1 MNRRYS
7 HRLLALALLGTGFLA
22 GLAQSSQT
30 PADLL
35 LEETAS
41 YRAYLER
48 NPFHERVFGDLCE
61 RAAEHGGLGPL
72 VDHFRGRLELDSGD
86 AVARVLVTRL
96 LMMQTDYEA
105 ALTASA
111 GLETAGVEGMLLV
124 GDLKLR
130 AGDVEPAATILE
142 AALEAAESKDERGL
156 VLRRLCGVWGGIGDA
171 AGLARSAAALGE
183 LDPADYG
190 LQREAAELLLDGGLL
205 PEAAQAYG
213 RALDLVP
220 DDVPRRTQT
229 LADMG
234 ACHERLFEGDRALEC
249 YSDALEMLHSEH
261 WLGLDLAKR
270 RLSLHRTAG
279 TLEAL
284 ATQLRAEAED
294 PQAGAGPWMQL
305 AELELARN
313 RPDAALE
320 ALLAGRELE
329 PANGRVSDLLVASAE
344 TAGRIDVQQSEL
356 ERRVAAQPRDLGLK
370 LRLVRSL
377 ARGDKS
383 AEARALLETLT
394 RQEAGKPEWASP
406 LARTWMEIGDGAAG
420 LDVLDQAIAAG
431 AGSGLVLERAQ
442 LAAEQGDVEGAL
454 AGLAAAQPSGRDDLM
469 AFAGLHAELGDA
481 AGARRCLEQA
491 IEEDPEDTDPY
502 AALADLLVEEGDID
516 GARTAVRAAVNVA
529 PQRELDALLNRLAR
543 LLRADEDRAGWCD
556 RERALL
562 EAAPEDPLPLLV
574 LATLQKR
581 GSAGLALES
590 YASYV
595 EAVPNDQD
603 ALRAWA
609 RLLTTEQ
616 QHQKALE
623 VLGRLEAYG
632 PAARQAALFD
642 SLDILKTMRSRQRM
656 RATLETLVRLTW
668 TQPEA
673 LRRCAK
679 WQIDLDDPEAAIE
692 IWDRVLQLEPEDSVT
707 ARKAAALLLELD
719 RDVQARVQLIRAWRF
734 ADPKAKPKI
743 AEELSAAWGKDA
755 ETEVRAMA
763 GRALANPYDRGLA
776 LLASQLA
783 LRSELP
789 DVAGELS
796 DVHLARRPRD
806 GEFLGVRARVQLVSG
821 DVDGAMA
828 TAHLLV
834 EYGAPRDDLVL
845 DLVPHA
851 MKAGNLD
858 GVRGLGPLA
867 ENPVEIAEKLE
878 KQGFPLRSV
887 GILRGATEAGR
898 PLDEGAARLLAK
910 LHRYVEP
917 PELAMRAFEAVE
929 ELDGPSVVTTHRL
942 GLLYARAGDAA
953 RALVCALRLESLG
966 AAEPMVE
973 SFVRSAKLEE
983 AWEARD

>member
-1 MNRRYS
+1 M
-7 HRLLALALLGTGFLA
+7 ALALLGAGFLA
-22 GLAQSSQT
+22 GPAHSSQV
-30 PADLL
+30 PADTL

-61 RAAEHGGLGPL
+61 RAADHGGLGPL
-72 VDHFRGRLELDSGD
+72 VDHFRGRLEGDSSD
-86 AVARVLVTRL
+86 TTARVLLTRL
-96 LMMQTDYEA
+96 LMMQTEYEA
-105 ALTASA
+105 ALATSA
-111 GLETAGVEGMLLV
+111 GLEAAGVEGMLLI

-130 AGDVEPAATILE
+130 AGEIEPAAELLE
-142 AALEAAESKDERGL
+142 AALAAAESKDERGV
-156 VLRRLCGVWGGIGDA
+156 VLRRLCGVFGGTGDK
-171 AGLARSAAALGE
+171 AGLARSAAELGA
-183 LDPADYG
+183 LDPGDYG
-190 LQREAAELLLDGGLL
+190 LQCEAAELLLDGELL
-205 PEAAQAYG
+205 PEAVEAYR
-213 RALDLVP
+213 RAVDLVP
-220 DDVPRRTQT
+220 NDVPRRTQT

-249 YSDALEMLHSEH
+249 YAEALEMLHSEH
-261 WLGLDLAKR
+261 WLALDLANR
-270 RLSLHRTAG
+270 RLALHRTAG
-279 TLEAL
+279 TLEEL
-284 ATQLRAEAED
+284 ATQLREEAQD

-305 AELELARN
+305 AELELTRN
-313 RPDAALE
+313 RADAALE

-329 PANGRVSDLLVASAE
+329 PASGRLSDLLVASAE
-344 TAGRIDVQQSEL
+344 AAGRIDVQQGEL
-356 ERRVAAQPRDLGLK
+356 TRRVAADPRDLGLK

-377 ARGDKS
+377 ALGDKRP
-383 AEARALLETLT
+383 EARALLDTLT

-406 LARTWMEIGDGAAG
+406 LARAWLDLGDGAAS
-420 LDVLDQAIAAG
+420 LSVLDEAIAAG

-442 LAAEQGDVEGAL
+442 MAANQGDLEGAL
-454 AGLAAAQPSGRDDLM
+454 AGLEAAQPSGREDLM
-469 AFAGLHAELGDA
+469 AFAAVHVELGDP
-481 AGARRCLEQA
+481 AGAKRCLEQA
-491 IEEDPEDTDPY
+491 IEEEPGETE
-502 AALADLLVEEGDID
+502 AHVALAGLLVEEGDID
-516 GARTAVRAAVNVA
+516 GARSAIRAAANVA
-529 PQRELDALLNRLAR
+529 PLREVDVLLNRLAR
-543 LLRADEDRAGWCD
+543 LLRADQDRAAWCEQ
-556 RERALL
+556 ERALL
-562 EAAPEDPLPLLV
+562 AAKPEDPLPLLV

-581 GSAGLALES
+581 GKPEQALAA

-595 EAVPNDQD
+595 EAVPGDQD

-609 RLLTTEQ
+609 RLLAAEEQ
-616 QHQKALE
+616 HGKALG
-623 VLGRLEAYG
+623 VLERLEAYG
-632 PAARQAALFD
+632 QAARQSALFD
-642 SLDILKTMRSRQRM
+642 SLNILKAMRSRERM
-656 RATLETLVRLTW
+656 RTTLEDLVRLTW

-673 LRRCAK
+673 LRGCGR
-679 WQIDLDDPEAAIE
+679 WYVDLDDPEGAIE
-692 IWDRVLQLEPEDSVT
+692 VWDRVLQLEPEDSTT

-719 RDVQARVQLIRAWRF
+719 RDGQARVQLIRAWRF
-734 ADPKAKPKI
+734 ADPEAKPKI
-743 AEELSAAWGKDA
+743 AEELSAAWGPDA
-755 ETEVRAMA
+755 EGEVRTMA
-763 GRALANPYDRGLA
+763 ERALANPYDRGLA

-783 LRSELP
+783 LRSELTA
-789 DVAGELS
+789 VAGELS

-845 DLVPHA
+845 DLVAPA
-851 MKAGNLD
+851 MKAGNLE

-867 ENPVEIAEKLE
+867 ENPVEIADKLE

-910 LHRYVEP
+910 LHRYIEL

-953 RALVCALRLESLG
+953 RALVCAVRLESLG
-966 AAEPMVE
+966 AAAPMVE
-973 SFVRSAKLEE
+973 SFVRSAKIEG